1 MDYVRVD
8 LDDCYIYLE
17 NNTLAYSADMKT
29 QEYRAKEL
37 LKKPMWW
44 YKRIKRI
51 SKLPIDKKVN
61 VWYHKDTNQGGN
73 TNEKE

>member
-17 NNTLAYSADMKT
+17 NNTLALDCHWRAP
-29 QEYRAKEL
+29 QYRAKEL
-37 LKKPMWW
+37 LKKPAWW
-44 YKRIKRI
+44 YKRIKRM

-61 VWYHKDTNQGGN
+61 VWYNKDTNQGGN
-73 TNEKE
+73 EK

>member
-8 LDDCYIYLE
+8 FDDCYIYLQ
-17 NNTLAYSADMKT
+17 NNILGYAWDGDVCTP
-29 QEYRAKEL
+29 QYRAIEL
-37 LKKPMWW
+37 VRQRPLWA

-61 VWYHKDTNQGGN
+61 VWYNKA
-73 TNEKE
+73 KR

>member
-8 LDDCYIYLE
+8 FDDCYIYLQ
-17 NNTLAYSADMKT
+17 NDILAVAWNGHGRT
-29 QEYRAKEL
+29 PQYRATEL
-37 LKKPMWW
+37 LHQRPPWA

-61 VWYHKDTNQGGN
+61 VWYDKHRK
-73 TNEKE
+73 

>member
-1 MDYVRVD
+1 MDYVKVD
-8 LDDCYIYLE
+8 IGKEYIYLE
-17 NNTLAYSADMKT
+17 NNTLAYSTDMKT

-37 LKKPMWW
+37 LRKPMWY

-61 VWYHKDTNQGGN
+61 VWYHKDTN
-73 TNEKE
+73 

>member
-8 LDDCYIYLE
+8 FEDSYIYLA
-17 NNTLAYSADMKT
+17 NTIPALAWDGSE
-29 QEYRAKEL
+29 EYRAKEL
-37 LKKPMWW
+37 LYQRPMWA

-61 VWYHKDTNQGGN
+61 VWYNKSR
-73 TNEKE
+73 K